1 MNLKDIHPETMKP
14 HIGSQFQVKDLPG
27 EPIFLK
33 LTEVMERNI
42 TPQTESFSL
51 FFHGPLEPFLP
62 QGMRKL
68 QHETVGELD
77 LFLVP
82 VGQDAQGFQYEA
94 AFNHVL

>member
-1 MNLKDIHPETMKP
+1 
-14 HIGSQFQVKDLPG
+14 
-27 EPIFLK
+27 
-33 LTEVMERNI
+33 
-42 TPQTESFSL
+42 
-51 FFHGPLEPFLP
+51 LEPFLP